1 MMVFFK
7 RMVVM
12 GLLLVAGL
20 VLLITGCQSK
30 LIYFPRDYPAGA
42 TTKWQA
48 MSGGRIIDYRT
59 GQGAQQAYLLGN
71 LKQPARLWV
80 VCGGNATLA
89 LEWSAWLRANAPG
102 DDAWLLVDYP
112 GYGECEGSPTPGRI
126 RESFRELLPI
136 AAREVG
142 LSLPADAD
150 RLRFFAHS
158 LGGSAALIAACDHGI
173 RQGVLMAPFTSTM
186 DMARRVIGLP
196 VGFLVWHRYDNEAR
210 LDELVAAGPIKIV
223 IVHGARDE
231 IIPVAMG
238 RSLAARHPQV
248 ITLREIPDGHHND
261 LQEVGREALVEAIR
275 EVRE

>member
-1 MMVFFK
+1 MIALLK
-7 RMVVM
+7 RMVLV

-42 TTKWQA
+42 PATWARET
-48 MSGGRIIDYRT
+48 GGRILDYRT
-59 GQGAQQAYLLGN
+59 GQGTQQAYLLGN
-71 LKQPARLWV
+71 LKQPQRLWV

-89 LEWSAWLRANAPG
+89 LEWSAWLRAHAPSN
-102 DDAWLLVDYP
+102 DAWLLVDYP

-126 RESFRELLPI
+126 RESFRELLPV

-142 LSLPADAD
+142 MSLPADAG

-158 LGGSAALIAACDHGI
+158 LGGSAVLIAACDHGI

-186 DMARRVIGLP
+186 DMAQQVLGLP

-210 LDELVAAGPIKIV
+210 LDELVAAGPAKIV
-223 IVHGARDE
+223 IVHGTRDE

-238 RSLAARHPQV
+238 RSLAARHPGS
-248 ITLREIPDGHHND
+248 ISFREIPTAHHND
-261 LQEVGREALVEAIR
+261 LPEVAQQALVEAIR
-275 EVRE
+275 EVRD